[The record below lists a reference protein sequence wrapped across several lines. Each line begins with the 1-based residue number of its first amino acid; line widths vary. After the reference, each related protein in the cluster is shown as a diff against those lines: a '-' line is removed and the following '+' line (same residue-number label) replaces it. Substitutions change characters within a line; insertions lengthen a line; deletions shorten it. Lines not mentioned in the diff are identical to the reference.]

1 MNIFCHNCFFVT
13 ITCCSRGITPP
24 GYVDK
29 EPLPLSSVRSTG
41 IKETIMLKGL
51 VLWAMGVPLVV
62 IVLLYMFFF

>member
-1 MNIFCHNCFFVT
+1 MT
-13 ITCCSRGITPP
+13 IDFLTPYSHSASRWGCIN
-24 GYVDK
+24 K